1 MKDYQKQFSIQFSKP
16 IIDSIDTIHFEL
28 DLKNGLDTYEYSS
41 FNYKYV
47 VEKDDIKYTFLGFFY
62 ETTFLVIVDSFH
74 KIHCANLEHKDV
86 LMIPFQKTIVEI
98 DGKSYFIASFKE
110 NSYQLTATHFT
121 NRRVLKMLIQ
131 CSYPVSEWLYI
142 YPSETLIVQK
152 INDIQAQQSGVKE
165 IGGKEKK
172 SLFSKSKQL
181 IIEKT
186 KKIFDSLVK
195 EKILS

>member
-1 MKDYQKQFSIQFSKP
+1 MKDFQKLFPIQFSKP
-16 IIDSIDTIHFEL
+16 IIDSIDTIYFEL
-28 DLKNGLDTYEYSS
+28 DLKNGLETYEYSS

-47 VEKDDIKYTFLGFFY
+47 TEKNDVKYIFIGFFY
-62 ETTFLVIVDSFH
+62 ETTFLVVIDSFH
-74 KIHCANLEHKDV
+74 KIHKTSLEHKDV
-86 LMIPFQKTIVEI
+86 FMIPFQKSVVEV

-110 NSYQLTATHFT
+110 RSYQLTATHFT

-131 CSYPVSEWLYI
+131 CSYPVSEWLYL

-152 INDIQAQQSGVKE
+152 INDNQSQQSGMKE
-165 IGGKEKK
+165 IEGNEKK
-172 SLFSKSKQL
+172 SIFSKSKQL

-195 EKILS
+195 EKMLS

>member
-16 IIDSIDTIHFEL
+16 IIDSIDTIHFQL

-41 FNYKYV
+41 FNYKYN

-62 ETTFLVIVDSFH
+62 ETTFLIIVDSFH

-152 INDIQAQQSGVKE
+152 INDISAQQSGVKE

>member
-62 ETTFLVIVDSFH
+62 ETTFLIIVDSFH

-152 INDIQAQQSGVKE
+152 INDISAQQSGVKE